1 MGPWLVIGQLD
12 GERSK
17 VKGKGLRAE
26 EPKTGKTWG
35 QIFILNFGTRD
46 DRVEG
51 IASPIRF

>member
-51 IASPIRF
+51 MTI